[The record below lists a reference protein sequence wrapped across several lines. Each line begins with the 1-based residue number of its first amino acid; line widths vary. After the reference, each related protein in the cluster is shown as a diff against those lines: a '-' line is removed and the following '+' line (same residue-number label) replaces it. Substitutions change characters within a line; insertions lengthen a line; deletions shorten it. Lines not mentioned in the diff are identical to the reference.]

1 MRGIAYDVC
10 ISVCRIGER
19 EVTSHSSAAWRPLT
33 GFAEVIFAVRSERAR
48 ERNRGKAGE
57 EVMGEG
63 TTPPAGMQYSPDE

>member
-1 MRGIAYDVC
+1 MCVE
-10 ISVCRIGER
+10 SER
-19 EVTSHSSAAWRPLT
+19 ERSPLTPVLPGCWRPLT